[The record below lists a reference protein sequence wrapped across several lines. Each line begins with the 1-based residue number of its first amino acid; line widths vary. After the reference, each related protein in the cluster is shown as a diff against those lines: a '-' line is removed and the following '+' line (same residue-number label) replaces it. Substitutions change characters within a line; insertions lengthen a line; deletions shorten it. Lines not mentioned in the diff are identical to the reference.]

1 MMHLEVRDGVR
12 GGQPRRARVLLGA
25 EGPVES
31 LCDCAEVVRANCR
44 GSNAVPA
51 SRERVKFS
59 TMKTYNMLKTYAYVY
74 TKTTNIKD
82 IHNQLTVL

>member
-1 MMHLEVRDGVR
+1 MHLEVGNGV
-12 GGQPRRARVLLGA
+12 GCGQPCGARVLLGA

-51 SRERVKFS
+51 SHERK
-59 TMKTYNMLKTYAYVY
+59 KINY
-74 TKTTNIKD
+74 
-82 IHNQLTVL
+82 